1 MKTVDYSK
9 SLYEVCLNDGKDFAN
24 AMSSFL
30 NGLGMDKKK
39 EFIETMG
46 REHCALQQQF
56 TGICCMWIKHLSEKK
71 FYSPQMENS
80 IEFAKEVVNKIHP
93 DKMQMPLI

>member
-39 EFIETMG
+39 DPT
-46 REHCALQQQF
+46 A
-56 TGICCMWIKHLSEKK
+56 
-71 FYSPQMENS
+71 P
-80 IEFAKEVVNKIHP
+80 
-93 DKMQMPLI
+93 